1 MTAVGGDVV
10 VTLTVEKGSVPTP
23 EQGAAALRDLGLRV
37 VAAVLQIA
45 ATVAVLQVLQPTV
58 AGVYFKGFV
67 IAYGLA
73 ALLRGK
79 YDLFVAQHFVGQ
91 PQLMRSAREL
101 VRGLGIRVLIRSAIA
116 CAILLVV
123 TTDLDVMDTHM
134 RPYLQTYLP
143 FVLAVPFATL
153 ALFLASVLRAVN
165 RTLSSTLVATY
176 SINIMI
182 LVVANSVSGSEDT
195 LLLWLSWAFFAG
207 TLLAAGVGVLLT
219 RNTFPASA
227 DANIEPE
234 PIAWREVYAASG
246 RNGLTGMALA
256 CLQWGPLCLLAVMGT
271 EIQLADYAVVTRTA
285 MVIDFLIPA
294 AILVPHGF
302 LLHSRLADAMH
313 SGHGKLFVDLIVSL
327 ATTTLCVAAV
337 AIATPLIVDFYGIDY
352 TKLTELFVLLFA
364 TQWLNGVGRPAIR
377 HLAANWNF
385 PLIRRILFVSMTI
398 AMVSSLVGIPAYG
411 AFGAA
416 ISVLVGAL
424 LLNGQA
430 VQAAFA
436 RCSSAPA

>member
-1 MTAVGGDVV
+1 M

-23 EQGAAALRDLGLRV
+23 EQGIVMLRNLGLRA
-37 VAAVLQIA
+37 VAAVLQIS
-45 ATVAVLQVLQPTV
+45 ATFVVLQVLPPTV

-91 PQLMRSAREL
+91 QDARMPAREL
-101 VRGLGIRVLIRSAIA
+101 VRGLGIRILIRSTFA

-123 TTDLDVMDTHM
+123 TTDLDVMDVYL

-153 ALFLASVLRAVN
+153 ALFLSSVLRAIN
-165 RTLSSTLVATY
+165 RTLSTILVQTY
-176 SINIMI
+176 SVNIMI
-182 LVVANSVSGSEDT
+182 LAVAHSVSGSEDD

-207 TLLAAGVGVLLT
+207 TLLAAGMGVLMT
-219 RNTFPASA
+219 RNAFPARDDSA
-227 DANIEPE
+227 GHKPE
-234 PIAWREVYAASG
+234 PAAWRDIFVASS
-246 RNGLTGMALA
+246 RHGLAGIALA
-256 CLQWGPLCLLAVMGT
+256 CLQWGPLCVLALLGSEA
-271 EIQLADYAVVTRTA
+271 QLAHYAAVTRTA
-285 MVIDFLIPA
+285 QVVDFLIPA
-294 AILVPHGF
+294 AILVPHDF
-302 LLHSRLADAMH
+302 LLHSRFAAAMH
-313 SGHGKLFVDLIVSL
+313 SGHGKLLVDLLVSL
-327 ATTTLCVAAV
+327 ATTTLCVLAV
-337 AIATPLIVDFYGIDY
+337 ALVTPWIVDQYGVDY

-377 HLAANWNF
+377 HLAADWNF
-385 PLIRRILFVSMTI
+385 ALTRRILFISMAVAI
-398 AMVSSLVGIPAYG
+398 VSSLVGIPVYG

-416 ISVLVGAL
+416 ISVFLGAL

-430 VQAAFA
+430 AQAAFA
-436 RCSSAPA
+436 GCNARGA

>member
-1 MTAVGGDVV
+1 M
-10 VTLTVEKGSVPTP
+10 VTLTVEKGSVPKP
-23 EQGAAALRDLGLRV
+23 EQGTAALLNLGLRV

-45 ATVAVLQVLQPTV
+45 ATVAVLQVLPPTV

-67 IAYGLA
+67 IAYGLS

-91 PQLMRSAREL
+91 TDLRLPIREL
-101 VRGLGIRVLIRSAIA
+101 VRGLGIRVLIRSALA
-116 CAILLVV
+116 CAILLVI

-153 ALFLASVLRAVN
+153 ALFLSSVLRAVN

-182 LVVANSVSGSEDT
+182 LAVANSASGSEDD
-195 LLLWLSWAFFAG
+195 LLMYLSWAFFAG
-207 TLLAAGVGVLLT
+207 ALLAAGVGVLMT
-219 RNTFPASA
+219 RNAFPAT
-227 DANIEPE
+227 NVKPE
-234 PIAWREVYAASG
+234 PAAWREVFTSSSRLGLSG
-246 RNGLTGMALA
+246 IALA
-256 CLQWGPLCLLAVMGT
+256 FLQWGPICLLAVWGSD
-271 EIQLADYAVVTRTA
+271 IQIAHYAVVTRTA

-313 SGHGKLFVDLIVSL
+313 SGHGKLAVDLVVSL
-327 ATTTLCVAAV
+327 ATTTVCVVAV
-337 AIATPLIVDFYGIDY
+337 AIATPWIIDLYGIDY
-352 TKLTELFVLLFA
+352 TKLATLFVLLFA
-364 TQWLNGVGRPAIR
+364 TQWINGVGRPAIR
-377 HLAANWNF
+377 HLAARWNAA
-385 PLIRRILFVSMTI
+385 LVRRMLFVSMTVAI
-398 AMVSSLVGIPAYG
+398 ASSVVGIPTYG
-411 AFGAA
+411 ALGAA
-416 ISVLVGAL
+416 VSVLLGAL
-424 LLNGQA
+424 LLNAQA

-436 RCSSAPA
+436 GCDARI

>member
-1 MTAVGGDVV
+1 L

-23 EQGAAALRDLGLRV
+23 EQGTAALRNLGLRG
-37 VAAVLQIA
+37 VAAVLQIS
-45 ATVAVLQVLQPTV
+45 ATVAVLQLLPPTI

-91 PQLMRSAREL
+91 QDTRLPARAL
-101 VRGLGIRVLIRSAIA
+101 VRGLGIRVLIRSAFA

-123 TTDLDVMDTHM
+123 TTDLDVMDVHL

-165 RTLSSTLVATY
+165 RTLSSTLVSTY

-182 LVVANSVSGSEDT
+182 LAVANSASGSEENR
-195 LLLWLSWAFFAG
+195 LLFLSWAFFAG
-207 TLLAAGVGVLLT
+207 TLLAAGVGVLIT
-219 RNTFPASA
+219 RNTFPAGRDSGGPK
-227 DANIEPE
+227 PE
-234 PIAWREVYAASG
+234 PAAWREIYVASA
-246 RNGLTGMALA
+246 RHGLAGVALA
-256 CLQWGPLCLLAVMGT
+256 CLQWGPLCLLAVLGS
-271 EIQLADYAVVTRTA
+271 EVQLAHYAVVTRTA
-285 MVIDFLIPA
+285 QVIDFLIPA

-302 LLHSRLADAMH
+302 LLHSRFADAMH
-313 SGHGKLFVDLIVSL
+313 SGHGKLMVDLVVSL
-327 ATTTLCVAAV
+327 ATTTLCVLAV
-337 AIATPLIVDFYGIDY
+337 AIATPWIVDLYGIDY
-352 TKLTELFVLLFA
+352 TNLTELFVLLFA
-364 TQWLNGVGRPAIR
+364 TQWLNGAGRPAIR

-385 PLIRRILFVSMTI
+385 ALIRRILFVSMTVAI
-398 AMVSSLVGIPAYG
+398 ASSLVGIPAYG

-430 VQAAFA
+430 IQAAFA
-436 RCSSAPA
+436 GCGART

>member
-1 MTAVGGDVV
+1 V

-23 EQGAAALRDLGLRV
+23 EHGSVALRNLGLRV
-37 VAAVLQIA
+37 VAAVLQIS

-58 AGVYFKGFV
+58 AGIYFKGFV

-79 YDLFVAQHFVGQ
+79 YDLFVAQHFVG
-91 PQLMRSAREL
+91 PQDPTRSTREL
-101 VRGLGIRVLIRSAIA
+101 VRGLGIRILIRSAIA
-116 CAILLVV
+116 CAVLLVV
-123 TTDLDVMDTHM
+123 TADLDVMDVYL
-134 RPYLQTYLP
+134 RPYFQTYLP

-182 LVVANSVSGSEDT
+182 LAVANGATGSEDT

-207 TLLAAGVGVLLT
+207 TVLAAGVGVLIT
-219 RNTFPASA
+219 RNAFPAA
-227 DANIEPE
+227 RDANLKPE
-234 PIAWREVYAASG
+234 PIAWPEVYAASG
-246 RNGLTGMALA
+246 RNGLTGIALA
-256 CLQWGPLCLLAVMGT
+256 CLQWGPLCLLAVMGS

-302 LLHSRLADAMH
+302 LLHSKLADAMH
-313 SGHGKLFVDLIVSL
+313 SGHGKLAVDLVVSL
-327 ATTTLCVAAV
+327 VTTTLCVVAV
-337 AIATPLIVDFYGIDY
+337 AIATPWIIQQYGIDY
-352 TKLTELFVLLFA
+352 SRLTELFVLLFA
-364 TQWLNGVGRPAIR
+364 TQWLNGAGRPAIR

-385 PLIRRILFVSMTI
+385 ALIRRILFVSMTLAI
-398 AMVSSLVGIPAYG
+398 VTSLVGIPLYG
-411 AFGAA
+411 ALGAA
-416 ISVLVGAL
+416 ISVFVGAL

-436 RCSSAPA
+436 GCAARAS